1 MSVRVLRLTVVFVS
15 VALSGCVSAP
25 RSQTTSTEPPA
36 PELPSGY
43 QEKKLAVASE
53 YMVAA
58 ANPLAVEA
66 GLDILARGGS
76 ATDAAIAV
84 QLVLNLVEPQSSG
97 IGGGAFLLHYDAL
110 RKITTGYD
118 GRESAP
124 MAVTADL
131 FIGADGQPLRFQ
143 QAVIGGRSVGVPGV
157 LRAAEAAHSKHGK
170 LPWAN
175 LFEPAIALADSGFA
189 LSPRAHT
196 LIANDI
202 GLRHEPTSRSYFFQ
216 SDGTPKSVG
225 TILKNP
231 QFAEVLRRIAKE
243 GPDAF
248 YTGTLAKEMVAAV
261 RGHATNPGLLDERDL
276 ANYRARTVAPLCAR
290 YRSYRICGLPMP
302 SGNLTVLQIMLSLEH
317 FDMKAV
323 RPNSTEGVH
332 LISEAG
338 RLAYADRVRYLA
350 DDRFT
355 QVPVAGLIDP
365 AYNYRRGTL
374 IQPERTMG
382 RAVAGEPANAT
393 LAMADDEA
401 FEYPSTSHISIVD
414 KDGNAVS
421 MTTSIESAF
430 GSRIFVHGFLL
441 NNTLTDFSAIATD
454 KGRPVANAV
463 QPGKR
468 PRSAMSPTLVF
479 DADNRL
485 HMIIGSPGGPA
496 IINYVVKTLVAT
508 LDWGM
513 DIQTAISLP
522 NFGSRNGPTE
532 IEKGTSIE
540 NLIGP
545 LKSIGHEVRIN
556 DLTSGLHGI
565 MRTSTGWQG
574 GADPR
579 REGIA
584 SGK

>member
-1 MSVRVLRLTVVFVS
+1 MILRVLRLTVVFVS

-43 QEKKLAVASE
+43 HEKKLAVASE

-58 ANPLAVEA
+58 AHPLAVEA

-170 LPWAN
+170 LPWAT
-175 LFEPAIALADSGFA
+175 LFEPAIALADGGFA

-243 GPDAF
+243 GPDAPQHL
-248 YTGTLAKEMVAAV
+248 G
-261 RGHATNPGLLDERDL
+261 
-276 ANYRARTVAPLCAR
+276 
-290 YRSYRICGLPMP
+290 P
-302 SGNLTVLQIMLSLEH
+302 S
-317 FDMKAV
+317 
-323 RPNSTEGVH
+323 R
-332 LISEAG
+332 
-338 RLAYADRVRYLA
+338 
-350 DDRFT
+350 
-355 QVPVAGLIDP
+355 
-365 AYNYRRGTL
+365 
-374 IQPERTMG
+374 
-382 RAVAGEPANAT
+382 
-393 LAMADDEA
+393 
-401 FEYPSTSHISIVD
+401 
-414 KDGNAVS
+414 
-421 MTTSIESAF
+421 
-430 GSRIFVHGFLL
+430 
-441 NNTLTDFSAIATD
+441 
-454 KGRPVANAV
+454 
-463 QPGKR
+463 
-468 PRSAMSPTLVF
+468 
-479 DADNRL
+479 
-485 HMIIGSPGGPA
+485 
-496 IINYVVKTLVAT
+496 
-508 LDWGM
+508 
-513 DIQTAISLP
+513 
-522 NFGSRNGPTE
+522 
-532 IEKGTSIE
+532 
-540 NLIGP
+540 
-545 LKSIGHEVRIN
+545 
-556 DLTSGLHGI
+556 
-565 MRTSTGWQG
+565 
-574 GADPR
+574 
-579 REGIA
+579 
-584 SGK
+584 